1 MLGWWWSW
9 CENNYM
15 FSFYHDMLQWAEYW
29 WYKYRPLKS
38 TFPKIYKIVVLAFYL
53 HKLCHYK
60 RQENAKWWW
69 LRFDYETPKQW
80 PYKFCGAKSAKMWS
94 KSRPVQEAR
103 AVSATHDSYSETRG
117 IFAVCCAGRGGDCKG
132 FTIEIPSE
140 SMIGK
145 LVLSQHPLI

>member
-9 CENNYM
+9 CENNCM

-29 WYKYRPLKS
+29 WYKYLPLKS

-69 LRFDYETPKQW
+69 LRFDHEKPKQW
-80 PYKFCGAKSAKMWS
+80 PCIQVLWCKICKKLGRCWRHMTHT
-94 KSRPVQEAR
+94 RRR
-103 AVSATHDSYSETRG
+103 AEYLQFGS
-117 IFAVCCAGRGGDCKG
+117 AGRGDCKG